1 VLEKTPS
8 PQPSP
13 IKGEGADSSSELMWF
28 EILNILNSLK
38 ILKRTT
44 SPLPLWDDCMDAG
57 VRVMQ
62 EQLPRVGRGEGSF

>member
-1 VLEKTPS
+1 
-8 PQPSP
+8 
-13 IKGEGADSSSELMWF
+13 MWF

-44 SPLPLWDDCMDAG
+44 SPLPSWDDCMDAG

-62 EQLPRVGRGEGSF
+62 EQLPRVGRGEGGF